1 LNVSNCGFVLE
12 SRKAAAFPDA
22 LIFFLAGNPAEHC
35 FLTGNMKAGGELPT
49 LNTLAT
55 CNEEQAPSVAPYS
68 NANEPRGDEV
78 ESQRFCVYN
87 QTCECFL
94 SLGVTI
100 ADTMLGRF
108 KELASKQWISHSEGL
123 WVVPANE
130 IQAISVG
137 TGFPLDLVYLD
148 KDYRVVHVV
157 ESSPKV
163 RIAPLKVEAAS
174 VLALPAH
181 TVYSSQTR
189 WGNQLVIC
197 VAEALEFRLKF
208 AAGGE
213 RVNPISLPGPDAH
226 HEKPVGYLLAR
237 ESVEDRRACNRQP
250 WPNLIAFDRHGA
262 NVAVHGIRDASATGL
277 YLLTENRWPLGTLV
291 MMTLQ
296 RTDTSDGTFDGSIE
310 VQLKVVRWGS
320 DGVGLQFVL
329 PETLEQSHAPSQNM
343 AATEKRKTGTRR
355 KRRTPCAG

>member
-1 LNVSNCGFVLE
+1 
-12 SRKAAAFPDA
+12 
-22 LIFFLAGNPAEHC
+22 
-35 FLTGNMKAGGELPT
+35 MPT
-49 LNTLAT
+49 LHTLAT
-55 CNEEQAPSVAPYS
+55 GDQEQAPTVAPYS
-68 NANEPRGDEV
+68 HQNEPTREEV
-78 ESQRFCVYN
+78 QTQRFCVYN

-100 ADTMLGRF
+100 ADTMLGSF
-108 KELASKQWISHSEGL
+108 KGLGTRRPIGHDEGL
-123 WVVPANE
+123 WVVPAND
-130 IQAISVG
+130 IQALSVS
-137 TGFPLDLVYLD
+137 TGSRLDLVYLD

-163 RIAPLKVEAAS
+163 RVAPRKVDAAS

-208 AAGGE
+208 SAGGE
-213 RVNPISLPGPDAH
+213 GVNQKSLLDADGQ
-226 HEKPVGYLLAR
+226 HEDHVGYLLAR
-237 ESVEDRRACNRQP
+237 ESTEDRRGDSRQP
-250 WPNLIAFDRHGA
+250 WPNLIAYDRNGA

-296 RTDTSDGTFDGSIE
+296 RTDTPDGKFDSSIE
-310 VQLKVVRWGS
+310 VQLKVVRWGP

-329 PETLEQSHAPSQNM
+329 PDALEQGQPLEQITSATEDRK
-343 AATEKRKTGTRR
+343 AATSRKS
-355 KRRTPCAG
+355 KAPYAASAKE

>member
-1 LNVSNCGFVLE
+1 
-12 SRKAAAFPDA
+12 
-22 LIFFLAGNPAEHC
+22 
-35 FLTGNMKAGGELPT
+35 LPT
-49 LNTLAT
+49 LHTLAT
-55 CNEEQAPSVAPYS
+55 RDEEQASTVAPYS
-68 NANEPRGDEV
+68 NANEPTREEV
-78 ESQRFCVYN
+78 QTQRFCVYN

-100 ADTMLGRF
+100 ADTVLGRF
-108 KELASKQWISHSEGL
+108 KELGTRRSISHDEGL
-123 WVVPANE
+123 WVVPAND
-130 IQAISVG
+130 IQALSVG
-137 TGFPLDLVYLD
+137 TGSPLDLVYLD

-163 RIAPLKVEAAS
+163 RVAPREVDAAS

-213 RVNPISLPGPDAH
+213 GVNQKGVLEANGQ
-226 HEKPVGYLLAR
+226 HENPVGYLLSR
-237 ESVEDRRACNRQP
+237 ESDEDRRGDSRQP
-250 WPNLIAFDRHGA
+250 WPNLIAYDRNGA

-296 RTDTSDGTFDGSIE
+296 RTDTPDGKFDSSIE
-310 VQLKVVRWGS
+310 VQLKVVRWGP

-329 PETLEQSHAPSQNM
+329 PEVLEQGQTSEQIMPATEDRK
-343 AATEKRKTGTRR
+343 AATSR
-355 KRRTPCAG
+355 KRRTSYATSTKK